1 MVVPSFDVTS
11 IAEGVERPELFISPA
26 INQILSD
33 MKRFNKLCVLYA
45 SFFSVA
51 LLVLSGCATPYNIT
65 YFQDMP
71 LEQEVTIAKP
81 QAVVFQEGDE
91 ISILVSTRDAA
102 LSSLF
107 SLYSNYSVGSAS
119 GSGSGTNNRRDSYYV
134 IDDDGCI
141 DFPVLGRIPV
151 AGKTRTQLEQFIK
164 KLIQDQNLV
173 KDPVVTVDY
182 NNLFVTV
189 IGSAGHVGRINI
201 DRDNFTLLDAI
212 AQAGDLHLSGLRENV
227 RVIREIGLDKRIA
240 YEVNFCSAEDVYNSP
255 VYYLQ
260 QNDIIYVEPNN
271 KVKRSTTQYGSQM
284 VNYTFWVGIITSIFS
299 LIALFK

>member
-1 MVVPSFDVTS
+1 
-11 IAEGVERPELFISPA
+11 
-26 INQILSD
+26 

-45 SFFSVA
+45 SFLTVA
-51 LLVLSGCATPYNIT
+51 LFVLSSCATPYNIT

-71 LEQEVTIAKP
+71 LEQEVTIPKP
-81 QAVVFQEGDE
+81 QPVIFQEGDE

-107 SLYSNYSVGSAS
+107 SLYSNYSVGSTSAGVATS
-119 GSGSGTNNRRDSYYV
+119 NRRDSYYV
-134 IDDDGCI
+134 VDDDGCI

-151 AGKTRTQLEQFIK
+151 AGKTRIELEQFIK
-164 KLIQDQNLV
+164 KMIQDQNLV

-189 IGSAGHVGRINI
+189 IGSAGSVGRVGI
-201 DRDNFTLLDAI
+201 DRDNFTIIDAM
-212 AQAGDLHLSGLRENV
+212 AQSGDLQLTGLRENV
-227 RVIREIGLDKRIA
+227 RLIRKVGMDKRIA

-255 VYYLQ
+255 AFYLQ
-260 QNDIIYVEPNN
+260 QNDVIYIEPNN
-271 KVKRSTTQYGSQM
+271 KVKRTTTQYGSQM

>member
-1 MVVPSFDVTS
+1 
-11 IAEGVERPELFISPA
+11 
-26 INQILSD
+26 

-45 SFFSVA
+45 SFFSMA

-81 QAVVFQEGDE
+81 QAVIFQEGDE

-107 SLYSNYSVGSAS
+107 SLYSNYSVGSSS
-119 GSGSGTNNRRDSYYV
+119 GSGYTTSNRRDSYYV
-134 IDDDGCI
+134 VDNEGCI

-151 AGKTRTQLEQFIK
+151 AGKTRIELEHFIK
-164 KLIQDQNLV
+164 KMIQDQNLV

-201 DRDNFTLLDAI
+201 DRDNFTLIDAM
-212 AQAGDLHLSGLRENV
+212 AQSGDLQLTGLRENV
-227 RVIREIGLDKRIA
+227 RVIREVGMDKRIA

-255 VYYLQ
+255 VFYLQ
-260 QNDIIYVEPNN
+260 QNDVIYVEPNN
-271 KVKRSTTQYGSQM
+271 KVKRTTTQYGSQM

>member
-1 MVVPSFDVTS
+1 
-11 IAEGVERPELFISPA
+11 
-26 INQILSD
+26 
-33 MKRFNKLCVLYA
+33 MKRFNNLCVLYA

-81 QAVVFQEGDE
+81 QEVVLQPGDE

-107 SLYSNYSVGSAS
+107 SLYSNYTVGSAS
-119 GSGSGTNNRRDSYYV
+119 GSGGYNRRESYYV
-134 IDDDGCI
+134 IGTDGCI

-151 AGKTRTQLEQFIK
+151 AGKTRFELEQYIK
-164 KLIQDQNLV
+164 KMIQDQNLV
-173 KDPVVTVDY
+173 KDPVVTVEF

-189 IGSAGHVGRINI
+189 IGSAGNVGRVNI

-212 AQAGDLHLSGLRENV
+212 SQAGDLDLAGLRENV
-227 RVIREIGLDKRIA
+227 RVIREVGTDKRIA

-255 VYYLQ
+255 VFYMQ
-260 QNDIIYVEPNN
+260 QNDVIYIEPNN
-271 KVKRSTTQYGSQM
+271 KTKRTTTQYGSQM

>member
-1 MVVPSFDVTS
+1 
-11 IAEGVERPELFISPA
+11 
-26 INQILSD
+26 
-33 MKRFNKLCVLYA
+33 MKRFNNLCVLYA

-71 LEQEVTIAKP
+71 LEQEVTIPKP

-151 AGKTRTQLEQFIK
+151 AGKTRTELEQFIK
-164 KLIQDQNLV
+164 KMIQDQNLV

-201 DRDNFTLLDAI
+201 DRDNFTLIDAM
-212 AQAGDLHLSGLRENV
+212 AQAGDLQISGLRENV

>member
-1 MVVPSFDVTS
+1 
-11 IAEGVERPELFISPA
+11 
-26 INQILSD
+26 

-51 LLVLSGCATPYNIT
+51 LIVLSGCATPYNIT

-81 QAVVFQEGDE
+81 QEVILQPGDQ

-107 SLYSNYSVGSAS
+107 SLYSNYSVGSAAGGGIS
-119 GSGSGTNNRRDSYYV
+119 TVNRMDSYYV
-134 IDDDGCI
+134 IGNDGCI

-151 AGKTRTQLEQFIK
+151 AGKTRTELELFIK
-164 KLIQDQNLV
+164 TMIQDQNLV

-182 NNLFVTV
+182 NNLFVTI
-189 IGSAGHVGRINI
+189 IGSAGTVGRINI

-212 AQAGDLHLSGLRENV
+212 AQAGDLQMTGLRENV
-227 RVIREIGLDKRIA
+227 RVIRQVGMDKRIS

-255 VYYLQ
+255 AFYLQ
-260 QNDIIYVEPNN
+260 QNDVIYVEPNN
-271 KVKRSTTQYGSQM
+271 IVKRTTTQYGSQM
-284 VNYTFWVGIITSIFS
+284 VNYTFWLGIITSVFS

>member
-1 MVVPSFDVTS
+1 
-11 IAEGVERPELFISPA
+11 
-26 INQILSD
+26 

-51 LLVLSGCATPYNIT
+51 LIVLSGCATPYNIT

-81 QAVVFQEGDE
+81 QDVILQPGDE

-107 SLYSNYSVGSAS
+107 SLYSNYTVGNAS
-119 GSGSGTNNRRDSYYV
+119 GGGVAAANARRDSYY
-134 IDDDGCI
+134 IIANDGCI
-141 DFPVLGRIPV
+141 DFPVLGRIYV
-151 AGKTRTQLEQFIK
+151 AGFTRFELEQHIK

-173 KDPVVTVDY
+173 KDPVITVGF

-189 IGSAGHVGRINI
+189 IGSAGSVGRIDI

-212 AQAGDLHLSGLRENV
+212 AESGDLGLEGLRENV
-227 RVIREIGLDKRIA
+227 KVIRQVGMDKRIA

-255 VYYLQ
+255 VFYLQ
-260 QNDIIYVEPNN
+260 QNDVIYIEPNN
-271 KVKRSTTQYGSQM
+271 KVKRTTTQYGSQM
-284 VNYTFWVGIITSIFS
+284 VNYTFWVGIITSVFS

>member
-1 MVVPSFDVTS
+1 
-11 IAEGVERPELFISPA
+11 
-26 INQILSD
+26 

-51 LLVLSGCATPYNIT
+51 LLLLSGCATPYNIT

-81 QAVVFQEGDE
+81 QAVVLQEGDE

-107 SLYSNYSVGSAS
+107 SLYSNYSVGNSS
-119 GSGSGTNNRRDSYYV
+119 GVSTSTNTRRDSYYV
-134 IDDDGCI
+134 VGNDGCI

-151 AGKTRTQLEQFIK
+151 AGKTRIELEQFIK
-164 KLIQDQNLV
+164 KMIQDQNLV

-189 IGSAGHVGRINI
+189 IGSAGSVGRVNI
-201 DRDNFTLLDAI
+201 DRDNFTLIDAM
-212 AQAGDLHLSGLRENV
+212 AQSGDLQLTGLRENV
-227 RVIREIGLDKRIA
+227 RVIREVGSDKRIA
-240 YEVNFCSAEDVYNSP
+240 YEVNFCSAEDIYNSP
-255 VYYLQ
+255 VFYLQ
-260 QNDIIYVEPNN
+260 QNDVIYVEPNN
-271 KVKRSTTQYGSQM
+271 KVKRTTTQYGSQM
-284 VNYTFWVGIITSIFS
+284 VNYTFWVGIVTSIFS

>member
-1 MVVPSFDVTS
+1 
-11 IAEGVERPELFISPA
+11 
-26 INQILSD
+26 
-33 MKRFNKLCVLYA
+33 MKRINELRAICA
-45 SFFSVA
+45 SFFVVA
-51 LLVLSGCATPYNIT
+51 LLALSGCATPYNIT

-81 QAVVFQEGDE
+81 QEVVLQPGDE

-107 SLYSNYSVGSAS
+107 SLYSSYTVGNATGGGSAS
-119 GSGSGTNNRRDSYYV
+119 INRRDSYY
-134 IDDDGCI
+134 IISNDGCI

-151 AGKTRTQLEQFIK
+151 AGKTRIELEQFIK
-164 KLIQDQNLV
+164 KMIQDQNLV
-173 KDPVVTVDY
+173 KDPVVTVDF

-189 IGSAGHVGRINI
+189 IGSTGHVGRINI

-212 AQAGDLHLSGLRENV
+212 SQAGDLDLTGLRENV
-227 RVIREIGLDKRIA
+227 RVIREIGIDKRIA

-255 VYYLQ
+255 VFYMQ
-260 QNDIIYVEPNN
+260 QNDVIYVEPNN
-271 KVKRSTTQYGSQM
+271 KTKRTTTQYGTQL
-284 VNYTFWVGIITSIFS
+284 VNYTFWVSLITSTFS

>member
-1 MVVPSFDVTS
+1 
-11 IAEGVERPELFISPA
+11 
-26 INQILSD
+26 

-45 SFFSVA
+45 SFFSVV

-81 QAVVFQEGDE
+81 QAVVLQEGDE

-107 SLYSNYSVGSAS
+107 SLYSNYSVGNSS
-119 GSGSGTNNRRDSYYV
+119 GGSTSTNTRRDSYYV
-134 IDDDGCI
+134 VGNDGCI

-151 AGKTRTQLEQFIK
+151 AGKTRIELEQFIK
-164 KLIQDQNLV
+164 KMIQDQNLV
-173 KDPVVTVDY
+173 KDPVVTVNY
-182 NNLFVTV
+182 NNLFVNI
-189 IGSAGHVGRINI
+189 IGSAGHVGRVNI
-201 DRDNFTLLDAI
+201 DRDNFTLIDAM
-212 AQAGDLHLSGLRENV
+212 AQSGDLQLTGLRENV
-227 RVIREIGLDKRIA
+227 RVIREVGMDKRIA

-255 VYYLQ
+255 VFYLQ
-260 QNDIIYVEPNN
+260 QNDVIYIEPNN
-271 KVKRSTTQYGSQM
+271 KVKRTTTQYGSQM

>member
-1 MVVPSFDVTS
+1 
-11 IAEGVERPELFISPA
+11 
-26 INQILSD
+26 
-33 MKRFNKLCVLYA
+33 MKRFNKLCVLNA
-45 SFFSVA
+45 SFIFVA
-51 LLVLSGCATPYNIT
+51 LVVLSGCATPYNIT

-81 QAVVFQEGDE
+81 QAVIFQEGDE

-119 GSGSGTNNRRDSYYV
+119 GGGSGTTNRRDSYYV
-134 IDDDGCI
+134 VGNDGCI

-151 AGKTRTQLEQFIK
+151 AGKTRVELEQFIK
-164 KLIQDQNLV
+164 KMIQDQNLV

-189 IGSAGHVGRINI
+189 IGSAGSVGRVNI
-201 DRDNFTLLDAI
+201 DRDNFTLIDAM
-212 AQAGDLHLSGLRENV
+212 AQSGDLQLTGLRENV
-227 RVIREIGLDKRIA
+227 RIIREVGSDKRIA

-255 VYYLQ
+255 VFYLQ
-260 QNDIIYVEPNN
+260 QNDVIYVEPNN
-271 KVKRSTTQYGSQM
+271 KVKRTTTHSGSQM

>member
-1 MVVPSFDVTS
+1 M
-11 IAEGVERPELFISPA
+11 I
-26 INQILSD
+26 
-33 MKRFNKLCVLYA
+33 RFNKLCVLNA
-45 SFFSVA
+45 VFFSVVLLA
-51 LLVLSGCATPYNIT
+51 LSSCATPYNIT

-71 LEQEVTIAKP
+71 LEQEVTITKP
-81 QAVVFQEGDE
+81 QAVIFQEGDE

-107 SLYSNYSVGSAS
+107 SLYSNYSVGST
-119 GSGSGTNNRRDSYYV
+119 GGGTTTANRRDSYYV
-134 IDDDGCI
+134 VGNDGCI

-151 AGKTRTQLEQFIK
+151 AGKTRIELEQFIK
-164 KLIQDQNLV
+164 KMIQDQNLV
-173 KDPVVTVDY
+173 KDPVITVDY

-189 IGSAGHVGRINI
+189 IGSAGHVGRIHI

-212 AQAGDLHLSGLRENV
+212 AQSGDIDLSGLRENV
-227 RVIREIGLDKRIA
+227 RVIRGVGLDKRIA

-255 VYYLQ
+255 VFYLQ
-260 QNDIIYVEPNN
+260 QNDVIYIEPNN